1 MSLYRCRRRNDN
13 INAEM
18 AIRFGYG
25 PERVAP
31 ESGSVYDVF
40 THIDKY
46 RPDHEQN
53 ALAADHIDQFIR

>member
-1 MSLYRCRRRNDN
+1 
-13 INAEM
+13 M